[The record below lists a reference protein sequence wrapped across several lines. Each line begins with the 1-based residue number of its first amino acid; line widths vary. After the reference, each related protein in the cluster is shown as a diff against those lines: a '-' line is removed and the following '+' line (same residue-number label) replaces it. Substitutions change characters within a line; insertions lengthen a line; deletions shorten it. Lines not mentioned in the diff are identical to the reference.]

1 MLKYMKNDTE
11 KIDIRRQ
18 EIIKYKYFIKFDLEY
33 LCETS

>member
-1 MLKYMKNDTE
+1 MIEKNDTR
-11 KIDIRRQ
+11 KQ